1 MKKLIQKTI
10 IEELKEEAS
19 EIHARIR
26 LIQSQ
31 CAHPLVVRTTKNKSD
46 TGNWDRGQDSYW
58 TEHECGLCQLRWQ
71 TDQDW
76 KRIGDKRGMP
86 KDAS

>member
-1 MKKLIQKTI
+1 MLQKTI
-10 IEELKEEAS
+10 IEELKEEAAA
-19 EIHARIR
+19 IHDRIT

-31 CAHPLVVRTTKNKSD
+31 CSHPLVVRKTENKSD

-58 TEHECGLCQLRWQ
+58 TEHECGLCQKRWR

-76 KRIGDKRGMP
+76 KRRGGKGMP
-86 KDAS
+86 KE